1 MISLSAAVLVVV
13 QERSCACIGAEIVH
27 GSENDSSFSDM
38 EEQPQSHIQAA
49 HPSPALSS
57 SFLLT
62 KTTASPVQA
71 QSVGPTQ
78 RDRQQH
84 TLTACAQTC
93 KPDTE
98 RLRLNSSFQTFC
110 TDSNMKKLVNTQS
123 KCVTFHFVNFNNRL

>member
-1 MISLSAAVLVVV
+1 MISLSAAALVVV
-13 QERSCACIGAEIVH
+13 QEFMFSTRGAEIVH

-38 EEQPQSHIQAA
+38 EEQPQSHIRAA
-49 HPSPALSS
+49 HPSPALSG

-84 TLTACAQTC
+84 TVTACALIQH
-93 KPDTE
+93 KHAN
-98 RLRLNSSFQTFC
+98 LIQKGSG
-110 TDSNMKKLVNTQS
+110 
-123 KCVTFHFVNFNNRL
+123 